1 MFNGGRFLT
10 DGCGVFVGLPQTEYP
25 SIHELIILIKNQ
37 AFNLLKKCGIK
48 LLSLIFKV
56 FFK

>member
-25 SIHELIILIKNQ
+25 SIHTQFTVNHYNYV
-37 AFNLLKKCGIK
+37 A
-48 LLSLIFKV
+48 S
-56 FFK
+56 